1 MQDYSFDHSEAD
13 TVVFPAHAVLRES
26 GYNGPVV
33 IGGAD
38 TDVYVAAAVIS
49 QQLPACMNYVSR

>member
-49 QQLPACMNYVSR
+49 Q